1 MEWSVTLYWFVSKCR
16 HKPIQEETMR
26 AVVVRHY
33 GGPEALEVIDAPVP
47 EAGRGQV
54 RIRVEAAAVNPVD
67 IATREGLMNVARP
80 GVIRERSQVGIG
92 WDVAGVIDA
101 TGPDVT
107 GFAAGERVIGLR
119 DRLDLPL
126 GTYAEQVVLDV
137 ADVARTAGAVAGG
150 DSAAALSTI
159 PLNGLTAIQALD
171 ILAPLAGQT
180 VLVTGAAG
188 GLGAFSVELAA
199 MRGLRV
205 IAAAGDGDEKLVR
218 SLGAAEFIP
227 RSADLAAAVRDLVPG
242 GVDAARDAAVLGYPA
257 LDAVRARGA
266 FAAFVGTGPVPVR
279 GIRVVPVNIH
289 ADGAALAGLADLAAA
304 GKLTLRVADTYP
316 LADAARAHER
326 LQAGGVRGRLVLV
339 P

>member
-1 MEWSVTLYWFVSKCR
+1 
-16 HKPIQEETMR
+16 
-26 AVVVRHY
+26 VRTY
-33 GGPEALEVIDAPVP
+33 GGPEALEVIDVRVP
-47 EAGRGQV
+47 EPGRGQI

-67 IATREGLMNVARP
+67 IATREGLMNAARP
-80 GVIRERSQVGIG
+80 GVIREREYVGIG

-107 GFAAGERVIGLR
+107 GFAAGDRVIALR
-119 DRLDLPL
+119 DRLDLSL
-126 GTYAEQVVLDV
+126 GTYADQVILDA
-137 ADVARTAGAVAGG
+137 ADVARVAPGS
-150 DSAAALSTI
+150 DSTGLSTI

-205 IAAAGDGDEKLVR
+205 IAAAGDDDEKLVR
-218 SLGAAEFIP
+218 GLGAAEFVP

-242 GVDAARDAAVLGYPA
+242 GVDAVFDAAVLGYPA

-279 GIRVVPVNIH
+279 GIRVIPVNIH
-289 ADGAALAGLADLAAA
+289 ADGAALAGLSGLAAA
-304 GKLTLRVADTYP
+304 GKLTLRVAGTYP

>member
-1 MEWSVTLYWFVSKCR
+1 
-16 HKPIQEETMR
+16 MR

-33 GGPEALEVIDAPVP
+33 GGPEALEVIDVPIPVP
-47 EAGRGQV
+47 GRGQV
-54 RIRVEAAAVNPVD
+54 RIRVEAVAVNPVD

-107 GFAAGERVIGLR
+107 GFAAGDRVIGLR
-119 DRLDLPL
+119 DRLDLAL

-137 ADVARTAGAVAGG
+137 ADVARTGAGG
-150 DSAAALSTI
+150 DSAALSTI
-159 PLNGLTAIQALD
+159 PLNALTAIQALD
-171 ILAPLAGQT
+171 ILAPRAGQT

-205 IAAAGDGDEKLVR
+205 IATAGDDDEKLVR

-227 RSADLAAAVRDLVPG
+227 RSAELAAAVRDLVPG
-242 GVDAARDAAVLGYPA
+242 GVDAVFDAAVLGYPA

-266 FAAFVGTGPVPVR
+266 FAAFIGAGPVPVR

-289 ADGAALAGLADLAAA
+289 ADGAALAGLAGLAAA

>member
-1 MEWSVTLYWFVSKCR
+1 
-16 HKPIQEETMR
+16 MR
-26 AVVVRHY
+26 AVVVRTY
-33 GGPEALEVIDAPVP
+33 GGPEALEVIDVPVP
-47 EAGRGQV
+47 EPGRGQV

-67 IATREGLMNVARP
+67 IATREGLMNAARP
-80 GVIRERSQVGIG
+80 GVIREREYVGIG

-107 GFAAGERVIGLR
+107 GFAAGDRVIALR
-119 DRLDLPL
+119 DRLDLSL
-126 GTYAEQVVLDV
+126 GTYADQVILDA
-137 ADVARTAGAVAGG
+137 ADVARVAPGS
-150 DSAAALSTI
+150 DSTGLSTI

-205 IAAAGDGDEKLVR
+205 IAAAGDDDEKLVR
-218 SLGAAEFIP
+218 GLGAAEFVP

-242 GVDAARDAAVLGYPA
+242 GVDAVFDAAVLGYPA

-279 GIRVVPVNIH
+279 GIRVIPVNIH
-289 ADGAALAGLADLAAA
+289 ADGAALAGLSGLAAA
-304 GKLTLRVADTYP
+304 GKLTLRVAGTYP